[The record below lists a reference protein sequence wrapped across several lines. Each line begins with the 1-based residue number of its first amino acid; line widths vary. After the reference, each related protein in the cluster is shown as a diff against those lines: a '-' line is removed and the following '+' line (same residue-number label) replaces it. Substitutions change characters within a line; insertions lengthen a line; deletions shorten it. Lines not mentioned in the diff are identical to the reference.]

1 MVPSP
6 LVLALIA
13 LNDTTR
19 LHLRPHLPLL
29 APALLGLLIR
39 LAGFFG
45 PGGLLLAP
53 TGYDD
58 GVYFSSSALLVRG
71 VLPYHDFVFVHPPG
85 SLYFFAL
92 TSWVPDPAIGFA
104 AARVLVSILGTINIF
119 LLGWIVTRAA
129 GPFGGVVAAVLYAID
144 PDAIIAE
151 RSAFLEP
158 VLNFL
163 CLAAVLVWLRGR
175 RPVLAGALLGA
186 ACAVKLWG
194 GIWMIAALAATPRE
208 RLRSDVP
215 RFLVGA
221 LVTGLLLVLPAAVP
235 ALDGFIEQT
244 LLFQLERPPDG
255 TIGVLARLR
264 ELTIDSPHR
273 AAFVLGLIGLFA
285 MRWRR
290 EERLFAIATLLTI
303 AAFLVSPTYWASY
316 NAHLAASLCG
326 LAGFGAAAL
335 LRIRRVPQWATALG
349 VALLVAGLQVT
360 MFPRIRETARGW
372 SPEMLTFA
380 HDVPQLVPAD
390 ASPFALDPSWNL
402 AARRLPPHGDGT
414 PVIVDSYAATLMRGQ
429 RPSIRARLDAS
440 PFVLL
445 GNRAWQLGD
454 AERAWLASHFE
465 CMNPEAGELCVW
477 QRRAQPFAGTP
488 PPQAIQFVEGWYG
501 VEGVPPKTWRWMSR
515 RAVAKLP
522 PRNGVA
528 RLELALEVPS
538 ENPTITVELDGRL
551 IDRFVATTKEVTRR
565 YDVPV
570 AGEQPHVL
578 VLSTDRAIVPAQ
590 VGASGDTR
598 ELGLNVRRL
607 AWRRR

>member
-1 MVPSP
+1 M
-6 LVLALIA
+6 
-13 LNDTTR
+13 TT
-19 LHLRPHLPLL
+19 LRGNVLL
-29 APALLGLLIR
+29 APALLGLLLR

-71 VLPYHDFVFVHPPG
+71 VLPYRDFIFVHPPG
-85 SLYFFAL
+85 SLWFFAL
-92 TSWVPDPAIGFA
+92 TSWVPDPAVGFA
-104 AARVLVSILGTINIF
+104 AARVLVSILGAVNIF
-119 LLGWIVTRAA
+119 LLGWIVARAV
-129 GPFGGVVAAVLYAID
+129 GPFGGAVAAVLYAID

-151 RSAFLEP
+151 RSTFLEP
-158 VLNFL
+158 VLNVL
-163 CLAAVLVWLRGR
+163 CLGAVLVWLRGR
-175 RPVLAGALLGA
+175 RPVLAGALAGA

-194 GIWMIAALAATPRE
+194 GIWMIAALVATPRE

-215 RFLVGA
+215 RFLAGA
-221 LVTGLLLVLPAAVP
+221 LVTGLLFVLPMAAP
-235 ALDGFIEQT
+235 APDTFVAQT

-273 AAFVLGLIGLFA
+273 AAFVLALIGLFA

-290 EERLFAIATLLTI
+290 EERLFAVATLLTI
-303 AAFLVSPTYWASY
+303 AAFLASPTYWASY

-335 LRIRRVPQWATALG
+335 LRIKRVPQWAMALG
-349 VALLVAGLQVT
+349 VAMLVAGLQAP

-372 SPEMLTFA
+372 SPEMLTFG

-390 ASPFALDPSWNL
+390 TPLFALDPSWTL
-402 AARRLPPHGDGT
+402 AAHHLPPHGDGA

-429 RPSIRARLDAS
+429 RPSLRARLDAS
-440 PFVLL
+440 PFVLI
-445 GNRAWQLGD
+445 GNRAWQLDD
-454 AERAWLASHFE
+454 AQRAWFGAQFE
-465 CMNPEAGELCVW
+465 CVDPEAGELCVW
-477 QRRAQPFAGTP
+477 QRRARPFVGTP
-488 PPQAIQFVEGWYG
+488 PPQAIEFVEGWYG
-501 VEGVPPKTWRWMSR
+501 VEGVPPRTWRWMSR

-522 PRNGVA
+522 PRDGVA

-538 ENPTITVELDGRL
+538 EKPTITVELDGRV
-551 IDRFVATTKEVTRR
+551 IDRFVATTKEVTRH
-565 YDVPV
+565 YDVRV
-570 AGEQPHVL
+570 EGEQPHTL

-598 ELGLNVRRL
+598 ELGLSVRRL
-607 AWRRR
+607 AWHAATPSPPRTPAPGDRSRE